1 MKIVLQRVKNASV
14 YLVDEQRYCAN
25 IEQGLV
31 ALIGFCK
38 DDIRKNQDDF
48 IKIAKKILNLR
59 IFEDDQGKMNLSL
72 WQIKGSIIV
81 VSQFTL
87 CADCYKGNRPSFV
100 ESLEMDLA
108 EKLYIDFIK
117 IIKQEYHKI
126 FLEKYNEEISN
137 LDFYVQTGKFRSNMQ
152 VQLINDGP
160 VTIVIEYN
168 D

>member
-38 DDIRKNQDDF
+38 DDIRKNQNDF

-87 CADCYKGNRPSFV
+87 CADC
-100 ESLEMDLA
+100 
-108 EKLYIDFIK
+108 
-117 IIKQEYHKI
+117 
-126 FLEKYNEEISN
+126 
-137 LDFYVQTGKFRSNMQ
+137 
-152 VQLINDGP
+152 
-160 VTIVIEYN
+160 
-168 D
+168 

>member
-14 YLVDEQRYCAN
+14 YLVDQQKYCAK

-38 DDIRKNQDDF
+38 EDIRKNQNDL

-59 IFEDDQGKMNLSL
+59 IFEDEQGKMNLSL
-72 WQIKGSIIV
+72 WEIKASIIL

-87 CADCYKGNRPSFV
+87 CADPYKGNRPSFV
-100 ESLEMDLA
+100 ESLEMNLA
-108 EKLYIDFIK
+108 EKLYTDFIK
-117 IIKQEYHKI
+117 IIKEEYNKI
-126 FLEKYNEEISN
+126 FIEKYNQEIPN

-160 VTIVIEYN
+160 VTLILEYKN
-168 D
+168 